1 MQNVAKMGIS
11 LWITCGQEWDKLD
24 TLGSHM
30 NSRRLPL
37 DRVADHP
44 KAVFGWFS
52 RVFTEDSP
60 WKYEEYVDC
69 TWVPVPRKWTLRLIS
84 CIYRGHMPRLTL
96 KNVLSFLVVAGF
108 IGGIFYYAY
117 FQARAIISGPQ
128 ISVIS
133 PENGHTYTDPLVHV
147 YGTTKRAKE
156 ITLDG
161 REIFIDLE
169 GNFGEKLLLAPGY
182 NIIEL
187 AARDAD
193 GHSTKETLE
202 IIYKEGGS
210 RGGVSSSTRYSPS
223 LTPSATGS
231 KPVNN

>member
-1 MQNVAKMGIS
+1 
-11 LWITCGQEWDKLD
+11 
-24 TLGSHM
+24 
-30 NSRRLPL
+30 
-37 DRVADHP
+37 
-44 KAVFGWFS
+44 
-52 RVFTEDSP
+52 
-60 WKYEEYVDC
+60 
-69 TWVPVPRKWTLRLIS
+69 
-84 CIYRGHMPRLTL
+84 MPRLNL
-96 KNVLSFLVVAGF
+96 KNVLSFILIAGF

-117 FQARAIISGPQ
+117 FQSRGIISGPQ

-133 PENGHTYTDPLVHV
+133 PENGKTYTDPLLSV

-202 IIYKEGGS
+202 VIYKEGGS
-210 RGGVSSSTRYSPS
+210 RSGISSSTLYSPS
-223 LTPSATGS
+223 LTPSATS
-231 KPVNN
+231 RKPVNN